1 MERTHLQVQLI
12 TPEKII
18 FKGEV
23 EFVTVPTTTGVITVL
38 PTHTPLVSAIETG
51 ELVLKTKEGETHFAV
66 FSGVIDIRPGS
77 IVHILVDRSE
87 RAEEIDVARAQEA
100 VERARKMLEEKFH
113 ESDVDFARFE
123 ALIEKELN
131 RVKVGSKWGR

>member
-1 MERTHLQVQLI
+1 MEHAHLQVQLI

-38 PTHTPLVSAIETG
+38 PTHTPLVSAIASG
-51 ELVLKTKEGETHFAV
+51 ELVLKTKEGQTHFAV

-77 IVHILVDRSE
+77 VVNILVDRSE
-87 RAEEIDVARAQEA
+87 RAEEIDVVRAEEAVARA
-100 VERARKMLEEKFH
+100 KKILEEKSH

-131 RVKVGSKWGR
+131 RVKVGSKWNG

>member
-1 MERTHLQVQLI
+1 MERAHLQVQLI
-12 TPEKII
+12 TPEKIV

-38 PTHTPLVSAIETG
+38 PTHTPLVSAITSG
-51 ELVLKTKEGETHFAV
+51 ELVLKTKEGEMHFAV

-77 IVHILVDRSE
+77 VVHILVDRSE
-87 RAEEIDVARAQEA
+87 KAEEIDVARAQEA
-100 VERARKMLEEKFH
+100 VERARKMLEEKSH

-131 RVKVGSKWGR
+131 RVKVGSKWNR